1 MSPVVLS
8 SIETFDGDRCVD
20 IFERADGT
28 FGFDEFRR
36 DPETETGWFRI
47 GYFEGDVFAS
57 RIKAIEAA
65 KQRVVW
71 LDGVLKN
78 LAEHKNSDGEKK
90 E

>member
-20 IFERADGT
+20 IFEREDGT

-36 DPETETGWFRI
+36 DPETKTGWFGI

-71 LDGVLKN
+71 LDGVLKI
-78 LAEHKNSDGEKK
+78 LAENKNSDGEKK

>member
-20 IFERADGT
+20 IFQRADGT

-36 DPETETGWFRI
+36 DPETKTGWFRI
-47 GYFEGDVFAS
+47 GHFENDVFAS
-57 RIKAIEAA
+57 RGKAIEAA

-71 LDGVLKN
+71 LDGALKII
-78 LAEHKNSDGEKK
+78 AEHKKI
-90 E
+90 